1 MSSSP
6 AFPVG
11 STDAQWFTRNDD
23 VMGGHSRSRVEVQG
37 GLLRFSGTTSL
48 EDNGGFASIRARGA
62 FALRDATLMRL
73 RVRGDG
79 RVYQLRL
86 STDARYRDSRV
97 SWRGDFETRANE
109 WIEATVMFA
118 DMVPTWRG
126 TVLDGPAL
134 DLSKVE
140 EVGLLIADGQA
151 GDFLL
156 EVEWIRPQ
164 PQAGDD

>member
-1 MSSSP
+1 
-6 AFPVG
+6 
-11 STDAQWFTRNDD
+11 
-23 VMGGHSRSRVEVQG
+23 MGGHSRSRVEVQG

-48 EDNGGFASIRARGA
+48 EDNGGFASIRVRGA
-62 FALRDATLMRL
+62 FELRDATAMRL

-86 STDARYRDSRV
+86 STDARHCDSRV

-109 WIEATVMFA
+109 WIEATVVFA

-164 PQAGDD
+164 PPAGDD

>member
-1 MSSSP
+1 MSTSF
-6 AFPVG
+6 AVG

-62 FALRDATLMRL
+62 FELRDATAMRL

-86 STDARYRDSRV
+86 STDARHRDSRV

-134 DLSKVE
+134 ELSKVE

-151 GDFLL
+151 GDFRL

-164 PQAGDD
+164 PPAGDD